1 MTEIPLP
8 ARCDRQAIVQLVDPI
23 IEALGQGPVTLD
35 ATALAKPGQAV
46 LQLLLSARKT
56 AAEMGQGC
64 MIKPSDA
71 LREMAAMVGA
81 EAALFE
87 GGAA

>member
-1 MTEIPLP
+1 MTIIPLP

-23 IEALGQGPVTLD
+23 IAALGEGPVTLD
-35 ATALAKPGQAV
+35 ASEVAKPGQAL

-56 AAEMGQGC
+56 AEQLGQGC
-64 MIKPSDA
+64 LVKPSEA
-71 LREMAAMVGA
+71 LRELAAMVGA
-81 EAALFE
+81 EVALFE

>member
-1 MTEIPLP
+1 MTDITLP
-8 ARCDRQAIVQLVDPI
+8 ARCDRQAIVQLVDPLLQ
-23 IEALGQGPVTLD
+23 ALGQGPVTID
-35 ATALAKPGQAV
+35 ATEVAKPGQAV

-56 AAEMGQGC
+56 AAELGQAC
-64 MIKPSDA
+64 LIKPSDA

>member
-1 MTEIPLP
+1 MTDITLP

-23 IEALGQGPVTLD
+23 MAALGAGAVTLD
-35 ATALAKPGQAV
+35 ASAVAKPGQAL

-56 AAEMGQGC
+56 AAELGQAC
-64 MIKPSDA
+64 VIKPSDP